1 MAASSSS
8 GYNNPR
14 SIARDKW
21 TTPPPPR
28 QHHSTTTNI
37 TNTTSATAPPP
48 KGRAANPNDSLPPPT
63 APPLRC
69 PCIADIFQIEF
80 PSTPFCG
87 KLLVA
92 EISKLDKE
100 E

>member
-48 KGRAANPNDSLPPPT
+48 KGRAANPNDSPAT
-63 APPLRC
+63 TPLHRPLWC
-69 PCIADIFQIEF
+69 PCI
-80 PSTPFCG
+80 G
-87 KLLVA
+87 
-92 EISKLDKE
+92 
-100 E
+100 